1 MKIVFFICTQSS
13 TKKFEQSV
21 LNLILDA
28 RFSKIDIALSPRYI
42 FFVHYYLLNQCHIN
56 KCLKKNPLKQKHS
69 IVICTLMIPWRVI
82 YVAQS
87 AKIEIPN

>member
-1 MKIVFFICTQSS
+1 MS
-13 TKKFEQSV
+13 
-21 LNLILDA
+21 
-28 RFSKIDIALSPRYI
+28 
-42 FFVHYYLLNQCHIN
+42 
-56 KCLKKNPLKQKHS
+56 KKNPLKQKHS